1 MDAPFLN
8 ILKLSAQDLG
18 GGAAE
23 VARRLAGAYRQRG
36 HRCMM
41 AVGKKRGNDADVF
54 ELPDSGEGLWSR
66 TLFGLR
72 DSLSPLLGRVRG
84 AGRVHDM
91 LHVLGRPRR
100 LHDRLLGLEDWTLPA
115 ATRLLELMPVKPDL
129 VHAHNL
135 HSFRGP
141 YGHFDLTALTV
152 LCRRLPVML
161 TLHDAWLTTGHCAHS
176 IGCER
181 WLSGCG
187 DCPDLGL
194 YPPLLRDATAENW
207 RRKKNVFADSR
218 LFVATPCQWL
228 LDRVRR
234 SILAPA
240 MIEGRVIH
248 NGVDLELFRPGDR
261 NTARKALG
269 LPEDARILLF
279 AAQGVKGSRWKD
291 FPTLRDSAARL
302 AELLPGEDV
311 LCLALGEDLPPEQ
324 AGRAQIR
331 FVPYQTDPATVVLH
345 YQAADLYLQ
354 ASRAETFPNTILEA
368 MACGKPV
375 VASSVG
381 GIPEQVSPK
390 TGALVPPGDPGAMAG
405 AAAALLADAE
415 APGME
420 ARRVCERKFD
430 LTRQA
435 DLYLSWFA
443 EILEGRRP

>member
-1 MDAPFLN
+1 MNLQGRGGIFLAMLGSLTL
-8 ILKLSAQDLG
+8 LKLSAQDLG
-18 GGAAE
+18 GGASE

-41 AVGKKRGNDADVF
+41 AVGEKRGNDADVF
-54 ELPDSGEGLWSR
+54 ELPDSGEGPWSR

-72 DSLSPLLGRVRG
+72 NTLSPLLGRVRG

-91 LHVLGRPRR
+91 LHVLGRPQR

-115 ATRLLELMPVKPDL
+115 ARRLLELTPVKPDL
-129 VHAHNL
+129 VHGHNL

-207 RRKKNVFADSR
+207 RRKKDVFADSR

-228 LDRVRR
+228 LDKVRR

-248 NGVDLELFRPGDR
+248 NGVDLSVFHPGDR
-261 NTARKALG
+261 NRARTFLD
-269 LPEDARILLF
+269 LPGDARILLF
-279 AAQGVKGSRWKD
+279 AAQGVKGSSWKD
-291 FPTLRDSAARL
+291 FKTLRGSVARV
-302 AELLPGEDV
+302 AESLPEKEI
-311 LCLALGEDLPPEQ
+311 LCLALGENLPQERV
-324 AGRAQIR
+324 GRATIK
-331 FVPYQTDPATVVLH
+331 FVPYQRDPGTVAE
-345 YQAADLYLQ
+345 YYRAADVYIQ
-354 ASRAETFPNTILEA
+354 ASRAETFPNTIIEA
-368 MACGKPV
+368 MACGRPV

-381 GIPEQVSPK
+381 GIPEQV
-390 TGALVPPGDPGAMAG
+390 T
-405 AAAALLADAE
+405 E
-415 APGME
+415 
-420 ARRVCERKFD
+420 
-430 LTRQA
+430 
-435 DLYLSWFA
+435 
-443 EILEGRRP
+443 EIGRAHV